1 MESGEGVGVVVGEC
15 ELLFPVVEGWGL
27 VGLRDWSWS
36 LVYVKCT
43 VFLAE

>member
-1 MESGEGVGVVVGEC
+1 MVGEC
-15 ELLFPVVEGWGL
+15 ELLFSVVEGWGL
-27 VGLRDWSWS
+27 VGLRDWG